1 MSLKNLL
8 RTGLAA
14 LSLTLLPAIQA
25 HAQTQG
31 RDFSVV
37 EPAVP
42 TDSAG
47 KIEVLEFFSYG
58 CSHCADLYPVVK
70 AWGAKKPGDVE
81 LRRVHVRASGDR
93 RFQLRGV
100 AAGDDHDVSCVM
112 PALGKRKPDAR
123 SAAGNENGVAGGLH
137 ESSPL
142 EWVLRRPEYP
152 YTLQKKEG
160 T

>member
-58 CSHCADLYPVVK
+58 CSHCADLYRGTAPLL
-70 AWGAKKPGDVE
+70 P
-81 LRRVHVRASGDR
+81 RR
-93 RFQLRGV
+93 
-100 AAGDDHDVSCVM
+100 
-112 PALGKRKPDAR
+112 
-123 SAAGNENGVAGGLH
+123 
-137 ESSPL
+137 
-142 EWVLRRPEYP
+142 
-152 YTLQKKEG
+152 
-160 T
+160 